1 MGKVGRWVT
10 DPYTGSSC
18 TLSLDSGDK
27 LVIKHEKAGHKTGWL
42 MIDRLKAL
50 GLNRERVFACNLDS
64 PEGIA
69 ALEFLK
75 DDSPLRAFIRYLE
88 TCRSV
93 DEVKSRCA
101 AVPAI
106 HRNGR
111 PASGAG

>member
-10 DPYTGSSC
+10 DPYTGSYC

-27 LVIKHEKAGHKTGWL
+27 
-42 MIDRLKAL
+42 
-50 GLNRERVFACNLDS
+50 CNLDS

-75 DDSPLRAFIRYLE
+75 DDLPLRAFIRCL
-88 TCRSV
+88 
-93 DEVKSRCA
+93 
-101 AVPAI
+101 AI
-106 HRNGR
+106 HRRGR